1 VKTNTRLDGLAIITL
16 AICSVVWGTQ
26 QVLIKLTTPDVSP
39 LLQAGL
45 RSGGGA
51 ILVLLWM
58 LWKRIEVFPRD
69 GSLWPGLLVGLL
81 FAVEFA
87 LFYTGVQYTLA
98 SRAGILLYTAPF
110 WVVLGA
116 HWLIPGERIKP
127 IQLIGLLAAFGG
139 LLVAFKDSLHLPDP
153 DELLGDGMVL
163 LAGLVWGATTLAI
176 KTSKLA
182 RIHASRTL
190 FYQLAYSA
198 PLLFGLSLLLNEDG
212 VRVWSGFVIGS
223 LAFQIVGIA
232 FISYLVWFWLLR
244 NYPASRLS
252 AFSFLT
258 PLMSVVVSLLWLNE
272 PFTPTLATALLLVGG
287 GIYMVNRP

>member
-1 VKTNTRLDGLAIITL
+1 MKTNTRLDSLAIIIL

-26 QVLIKLTTPDVSP
+26 QVVIKLTTPDVSP

-69 GSLWPGLLVGLL
+69 GTLWPGLLVGLL

-127 IQLIGLLAAFGG
+127 IQLVGLLAAFGG
-139 LLVAFKDSLHLPDP
+139 LLVAFKDSLHLPNP

-163 LAGLVWGATTLAI
+163 LAGLAWGATTLAI

-182 RIHASRTL
+182 RIDAARTL

-198 PLLFGLSLLLNEDG
+198 PLLFGLSLLLNEEG

-232 FISYLVWFWLLR
+232 FISYLIWFWLLR
-244 NYPASRLS
+244 NYPAGRLS

-272 PFTPTLATALLLVGG
+272 PFTPTLAAALLLVGG